1 MGTYVH
7 TQHDDLDDVVG
18 QGLIPIIHDQHI
30 ILSEARLAFDVG
42 LTERFGASAMI
53 PVRIVSTTIDYRD
66 GMGNIVQL
74 SSPNIH
80 HRDETLTGLGDP
92 MLLGSYSLRGV
103 TLRAGASLPF
113 GKTEKDPFA
122 LGDMDL
128 PHEHIQM
135 GTGTVNPVLSAEVSV
150 PWKKWQFGGYALT
163 QQILYENGKGY
174 QAGDRYA
181 VGIGARRGFA
191 GNWLARA
198 GVDMQAESSERWQG
212 KLHPEEGNQGRID
225 VMLSLGASWAVT
237 DRLSLDTAVKIP
249 FITHVVGGQ
258 LDMPALVELGAAWRF
273 GSAAPVHRHDH
284 GDDDHDHDHG
294 DDEHAHVHVDSGGA
308 DVVDVQPPGA
318 AIDLVPVPGKLTIF
332 EFGASWCEPCKTLE
346 PVLVELAKKHPDVA
360 VRRIDVVDWD
370 SPVVARYLTPR
381 AFDLPHVK
389 VFDAS
394 GKLVFERS
402 SSPGKL
408 GALIEDVRALVEPRL
423 PTNEAA
429 PSPNEA
435 PPPPIEVPT
444 APNEVPTAPNAPPSQ
459 TPTSEQAPAKPKPV
473 VKPYRVEVVVT
484 EAGFEPAEV
493 KVPHGRP
500 VTLVITRKTDKTCAT
515 DVAVSGQVKDLPL
528 GKPVEIKLSFA
539 KAGTVTY
546 ACSMNMIKGTIIVQ

>member
-7 TQHDDLDDVVG
+7 TQHDDFDDVVG
-18 QGLIPIIHDQHI
+18 QGAIPIIHDQHI
-30 ILSEARLAFDVG
+30 VLSEARLAFDVG
-42 LTERFGASAMI
+42 LTQKFGASLMI
-53 PVRIVSTTIDYRD
+53 PLRIVSTTIDYRD

-74 SSPNIH
+74 TSPNIH

-92 MLLGSYSLRGV
+92 MLLGSFTHRML
-103 TLRAGASLPF
+103 TLRAGLSVPL
-113 GKTEKDPFA
+113 GKTEEDPFA

-135 GTGTVNPVLSAEVSV
+135 GTGTFNPVVSAELSL

-163 QQILYENGKGY
+163 QQVLYENSKGY

-181 VGIGARRGFA
+181 LGIGARRGFA

-198 GVDMQAESSERWQG
+198 GIDMQAESYERWQG
-212 KLHPEEGNQGRID
+212 ERHAEEGNQGRID
-225 VMLSLGASWAVT
+225 VMLSLGASWAAT
-237 DRLSLDTAVKIP
+237 ERLSFDTAVKIP

-258 LDMPALVELGAAWRF
+258 LDMPALVEVGVAWRF
-273 GSAAPVHRHDH
+273 GSSAHAHDH
-284 GDDDHDHDHG
+284 DDHDHEHVDDHDHG
-294 DDEHAHVHVDSGGA
+294 ESHAHVDSGGA

-394 GKLVFERS
+394 GKLAFERS
-402 SSPGKL
+402 SAPGKL
-408 GALIEDVRALVEPRL
+408 GTLIEDVRALVEPRSS
-423 PTNEAA
+423 A
-429 PSPNEA
+429 P
-435 PPPPIEVPT
+435 EVTT
-444 APNEVPTAPNAPPSQ
+444 AET
-459 TPTSEQAPAKPKPV
+459 
-473 VKPYRVEVVVT
+473 YRVEVTVT
-484 EAGFEPAEV
+484 EKGFEPGEI
-493 KVPHGRP
+493 KVPHGRS

-515 DVAVSGQVKDLPL
+515 DVSIAGQVKDLPL
-528 GKPVEIKLSFA
+528 DKPVEIPLSFD
-539 KAGTVTY
+539 KPGTVTF
-546 ACSMNMIKGTIIVQ
+546 ACSMNMIKGTIVVQ